1 MKKSLYI
8 FSLICCLM
16 LFFVQNIAL
25 AASDTATIDNIRISN
40 NKDKVR
46 IVVDADKEVDY
57 QVFALESPNRVVI
70 DLSDAVLD
78 KSVAKEINVDSD
90 FVSKVRI
97 AQFKDNVVRVVVES
111 DMKKGNYD
119 IFGIGGGNSHYRVAM
134 DFGNL
139 SGNSNTSNT
148 DDNKNNKDDKDDNKA
163 QNNNTDY
170 KIDKDFNIDSS
181 VKSILK
187 GKKITIDP
195 GHGGS
200 DSGAIGPTGLYEK
213 TATLHIGLN
222 LAEMLKESGAK
233 VYITRKTDKDVAP
246 QPATD
251 VEELQS
257 RVDVANNSD
266 SDIFVS
272 IHLDSFTAP
281 SAKGTTGYYYVNG
294 SSASER
300 LATYIKEG
308 VIEQIGTVDRGTK
321 TSNFYVVKHTAMPAT
336 LLEVAFVSNPDE
348 EAILASDE
356 GAKKAAVGI
365 FNGIVRFFSES

>member
-1 MKKSLYI
+1 MKKSIYI

-16 LFFVQNIAL
+16 LFFAQNIAL
-25 AASDTATIDNIRISN
+25 AASDTATVKNVRISKN
-40 NKDKVR
+40 DDKVR

-78 KSVAKEINVDSD
+78 KDVSRETNINSD
-90 FVSKVRI
+90 YATKVRL
-97 AQFKDNVVRVVVES
+97 AQFKENVVRVVVET

-119 IFGIGGGNSHYRVAM
+119 IFGIGGGNSDYRVAM

-139 SGNSNTSNT
+139 SGTASSTNSDS
-148 DDNKNNKDDKDDNKA
+148 NNKKDNADKSQANNDNYTVDKNYDIDD
-163 QNNNTDY
+163 
-170 KIDKDFNIDSS
+170 S

-200 DSGAIGPTGLYEK
+200 DSGAIGPTGLFEK

-222 LAEMLKESGAK
+222 LAEMLKEAGAK
-233 VYITRKTDKDVAP
+233 VYITRKTDVDVAP

-251 VEELQS
+251 VEELQA
-257 RVDVANNSD
+257 RVDVANKTD

-281 SAKGTTGYYYVNG
+281 SAQGTTGYYYVNG
-294 SSASER
+294 SDASQR

-321 TSNFYVVKHTAMPAT
+321 TSNFYVVKHTSMPAT
-336 LLEVAFVSNPDE
+336 LLEVAFVSNPNE

-365 FNGIVRFFSES
+365 FNGIIRYFSET

>member
-8 FSLICCLM
+8 FSLVCCLAI
-16 LFFVQNIAL
+16 FFMQNIAL

-70 DLSDAVLD
+70 DLSDAILD
-78 KSVAKEINVDSD
+78 KKVSKEINIDSD
-90 FVSKVRI
+90 FASKARI
-97 AQFKDNVVRVVVES
+97 AQFKDNVVRVVVET

-139 SGNSNTSNT
+139 SGNSNTA
-148 DDNKNNKDDKDDNKA
+148 NKDKDEAKKDKDNDKA

-170 KIDKDFNIDSS
+170 KVDKDFDIDSS
-181 VKSILK
+181 IKSILK
-187 GKKITIDP
+187 GKKVTIDP

-257 RVDVANNSD
+257 RVDVANNTD

-272 IHLDSFTAP
+272 IHLDSFTSPA
-281 SAKGTTGYYYVNG
+281 AKGTTGYYYVNG

-308 VIEQIGTVDRGTK
+308 VIEQIGTFDRGTK
-321 TSNFYVVKHTAMPAT
+321 TSNFYVVKHTTMPAT

-356 GAKKAAVGI
+356 GAKKAAIGI